1 MESQPMVP
9 MPLMYLIHSNII
21 PTFVAYH
28 CYIDAM
34 CMSCILEKDIP
45 SLQSIASASAVPS
58 TGCPEHLL
66 TSDTM
71 EDMTINPMVMG
82 FPTTWSYPHC
92 KVGPDGIQLCG
103 IL

>member
-1 MESQPMVP
+1 MESQPMIP
-9 MPLMYLIHSNII
+9 IPLMYIIHSSII

-34 CMSCILEKDIP
+34 RVSCILEKGTP
-45 SLQSIASASAVPS
+45 SLQSIASTSVPS
-58 TGCPEHLL
+58 TGCPKHLL

-82 FPTTWSYPHC
+82 FPPTWSYPHC
-92 KVGPDGIQLCG
+92 KVGPDLIQLCW